1 MVDAPSVCNFVSLC
15 DDLGFI
21 PRPLGALTIAG
32 MEALRLHRL
41 SWRPGSNGRV
51 AVEEID
57 LAVQTTEVLGLLGP
71 SGAGKTSLL
80 RLMAGLQLPDQGR
93 IEICGTDVTLR
104 AASERP
110 VGMVAQDA
118 RLFPDLSVVDNVAFR
133 LRLQP
138 DTSALAK
145 ARALD
150 TLRLLGI
157 AALAGRRADDL
168 SEGEKQ
174 RVALARAL
182 VSEPALLLLDEPMS
196 HLDRPL
202 RRALRAEIL
211 ALKARLGLTLVYVT
225 HDQSEAMAISDRI
238 ALLRG
243 GRLIQQGTPRLL
255 YEQPASDFVA
265 GFMGDMRLFDGWCD
279 GQGMI
284 SLGPLRVPLKRST
297 APASGPVRVVVRP
310 QAWRIGPAH
319 LPGLPGRVLGGACT
333 GAHIEY
339 RVGSSLGEVLVTTP
353 RAHRR
358 HECGAPVSLTLSEQG
373 LALLP
378 AQTSPATAQATS

>member
-1 MVDAPSVCNFVSLC
+1 MVDAPPMCNFVSLC
-15 DDLGFI
+15 DGGGFI
-21 PRPLGALTIAG
+21 PSSIGTLTIAC
-32 MEALRLHRL
+32 MDALRLDRL
-41 SWRPGSNGRV
+41 SWRPGSSGRV

-57 LAVQTTEVLGLLGP
+57 LAVQTGEVLGLLGP

-80 RLMAGLQLPDQGR
+80 RLMAGLQLPDRGH
-93 IEICGTDVTLR
+93 IEICGADVTRR
-104 AASERP
+104 APSERP
-110 VGMVAQDA
+110 VGVVAQDV

-138 DTSALAK
+138 HTSALAK

-157 AALAGRRADDL
+157 APLAGRRADDL

-182 VSEPALLLLDEPMS
+182 VCEPALLLLDEPMS

-211 ALKARLGLTLVYVT
+211 ALRARLGLTLIYVT

-255 YEQPASDFVA
+255 YEEPASDFVA
-265 GFMGDMRLFDGWCD
+265 GFMGDMRLFDVWCD
-279 GQGMI
+279 GEGMI

-319 LPGLPGRVLGGACT
+319 VPGLPGRVLADACT
-333 GAHIEY
+333 GPRIEY
-339 RVGSSLGEVLVTTP
+339 RIGSSLGEVLVTTP
-353 RAHRR
+353 RAARR
-358 HECGAPVSLTLSEQG
+358 HECGAPVSLTLSDQG

-378 AQTSPATAQATS
+378 VQTRPSSDRAT